1 MNSFANF
8 NDLDNEE
15 VDFIVELVIVAIFMA
30 VCIFGTISTVY
41 ALSKRVDYTPRV
53 DKVQY
58 TASSMKENNPYEFT
72 GYQAYMI
79 AWHMDGLDDNTIIW
93 TAGPNYVETLD
104 ESESTEDLH
113 LAAVIDPV
121 GHRKSFITYR
131 NQIIT
136 NDRVGEGKSV
146 SKMLKDIAGT
156 GNLVN
161 VYRGLGTI
169 DV

>member
-113 LAAVIDPV
+113 LAD
-121 GHRKSFITYR
+121 
-131 NQIIT
+131 
-136 NDRVGEGKSV
+136 
-146 SKMLKDIAGT
+146 
-156 GNLVN
+156 
-161 VYRGLGTI
+161 LG
-169 DV
+169 